1 MPALERHAATGEI
14 VWIGR
19 TLDRTATLR
28 SETLTSADLTF
39 DGMVGEDHGHA
50 TRLSCGRVTALYPRG
65 TEIRNTRQVSVV
77 AEEDLIAIAAEM
89 GIVTLN
95 PADIGAS
102 IVVRGIPDFSFLTP
116 SSRLQVPSGATLTV
130 DMENRP
136 CHLPAEPIDQAHP
149 GMGKRFKN
157 AAKGRRGITAWV
169 ERPGA
174 IAVGDQVSLFVPAQR
189 AWQA

>member
-1 MPALERHAATGEI
+1 MPALERHAVTGEI

-19 TLDRTATLR
+19 TPDRSATLR
-28 SETLTSADLTF
+28 SEAITSAELSF
-39 DGMVGEDHGHA
+39 DGMVGEDHGHG
-50 TRLSCGRVTALYPRG
+50 TRASCGRVTALYPRG

-77 AEEDLIAIAAEM
+77 AEEDLIAIAAKM
-89 GIVTLN
+89 GIAALD
-95 PADIGAS
+95 PADLGAS
-102 IVVRGIPDFSFLTP
+102 IVMRGIPDFSFLTP

-136 CHLPAEPIDQAHP
+136 CHLPAAPIDQVHP
-149 GMGKRFKN
+149 GLGKRFKA

>member
-19 TLDRTATLR
+19 TPDRSATLR
-28 SETLTSADLTF
+28 SEALTSVALTF
-39 DGMVGEDHGHA
+39 DGMVGEDHGDA
-50 TRLSCGRVTALYPRG
+50 TRPSCGRVTALYPRG
-65 TEIRNTRQVSVV
+65 TEIRNTRQVSIV
-77 AEEDLIAIAAEM
+77 AEEDLNAIAAEM
-89 GIVTLN
+89 GIDMLD

-136 CHLPAEPIDQAHP
+136 CHLPAAPIDQAHP
-149 GMGKRFKN
+149 GLGKRFKA

-174 IAVGDQVSLFVPAQR
+174 IAVGDTLALFVPVQR